1 MRTRTRT
8 WRDCRVAS
16 HMPANVLSR
25 CVQRRGAPR
34 GGTRPPRPV
43 LTSCTN
49 FNTGCKS
56 TNGSTAG
63 WVPIV
68 NCPARTSA
76 TICGAAA
83 RLRYATPQTAGH
95 MTVTLR
101 RTCSA
106 IANPKPPTLAAVT
119 LFKKHVLG
127 LYWQHSMP
135 NTTRGADGRAS
146 GVFAALAG
154 WPAGVAATRAL
165 SSDSATFTAT
175 PPRESPRRRRPGRAR
190 SNCARASKNCSSLN
204 VRDTRLCRPPAT
216 APHTPRHKRHG
227 IQRELERATQRKGH
241 EHAPTTLRPCTPR
254 VQTQH
259 TWRTQCGRRGLSTL
273 TAPPAQHDTHISMT
287 KPRANRTPCRSGP
300 LWPWNT
306 RSLRASKLSD
316 EVDVNDS
323 RRQALTQSHTGVSRR
338 QTHLADT
345 TVPPVAGNSAI
356 TDMSS
361 HMSTFAL

>member
-1 MRTRTRT
+1 MTAGSHRTCQPT
-8 WRDCRVAS
+8 CYRVAS
-16 HMPANVLSR
+16 SGVVPLAGARAPPARYSPAVPISTPAANQQMVPP
-25 CVQRRGAPR
+25 Q
-34 GGTRPPRPV
+34 GGCR
-43 LTSCTN
+43 S
-49 FNTGCKS
+49 
-56 TNGSTAG
+56 STALRAH
-63 WVPIV
+63 P
-68 NCPARTSA
+68 RQSA
-76 TICGAAA
+76 VRPQG
-83 RLRYATPQTAGH
+83 YATPQTTGH
-95 MTVTLR
+95 MAVTLR

-154 WPAGVAATRAL
+154 CPAGVEAAATRAL

-175 PPRESPRRRRPGRAR
+175 PPRESLRRRRPGRAR

-316 EVDVNDS
+316 DVDVNDS
-323 RRQALTQSHTGVSRR
+323 RRQALTQGHTGVSRR